1 MKYIVMLGD
10 GMADFPIPELNNK
23 TPLEY
28 AKKPNIDSL
37 ASKSELGLVKTVP
50 DHLNPPGSDIA
61 NMSVLGYNPDV
72 YYTGR
77 SPLEAVSMNIHMQD
91 EDLAIRCN
99 LVTLSEKEP
108 YEDKIMMDY
117 SSDEITTEEST
128 ELIKFIQ
135 KEIGSEMLTF
145 YPGIS
150 YRHCLIYKIKG
161 DNISL
166 KCTPPHDISG
176 KCIHDHLPKAP
187 ESEILLEL
195 MKKSFDLLNNH
206 PINVARRK
214 MGLNPAN
221 SIWFWGEGRKPGL
234 SDFYK
239 EHNVRGAIVSAV
251 DLLKGIAKCAGM
263 EVINVEGATGNI
275 NTNFEGKGIAA
286 LDFLKN
292 RGDFVY
298 IHVEAP
304 DESGHRHEIDNKVK
318 AIEMIDEKIVGP
330 ILKELRGKYDFKML
344 VMPDHPTPLSLMTH
358 THDAVPYM
366 IYDSTNEIENKDK
379 SIRYTE
385 EYAKNTGVYIEEGY
399 KLMSHFIGKKK
410 GLMIAFEGIDG
421 SGKGVQFNFLRE
433 RLINLGLSVGTMDFP
448 AYDTFFGNEIGVMLS
463 GSQSVTAANVD
474 VKSMSLWYAM
484 DRWLAFQ
491 NFDASKYD
499 IVLLNRSTLAN
510 AVYQGARCDSHEE
523 RMNLVSWIHDLEFDK
538 LNIPK
543 PNLFFVLDV
552 STERSRVNVALKGH
566 RDYVGSEADV
576 YEKNLSFL
584 DKVRD
589 GYLNS
594 QKIFENVEIINCT
607 DDDGNMLPIKNISDM
622 LIASLKEK
630 RYI

>member
-77 SPLEAVSMNIHMQD
+77 SPLEAVSMNIQMEED
-91 EDLAIRCN
+91 DLAVRCN
-99 LVTLSEKEP
+99 LVTLSEDEP
-108 YEDKIMMDY
+108 YEEKTMVDY

-128 ELIKFIQ
+128 TLIKYIQ
-135 KEIGSEMLTF
+135 KELGNEILTF

-161 DNISL
+161 ENVSL

-176 KCIHDHLPKAP
+176 KSIKNYLPKAP
-187 ESEILLEL
+187 ESEILLEY
-195 MKKSFDLLNNH
+195 MKKSYTLLNNH
-206 PINVARRK
+206 PINVSRK
-214 MGLNPAN
+214 NRGLHPAN

-234 SDFYK
+234 SDFFM
-239 EHNVRGAIVSAV
+239 EHNVKGAIVSAV

-304 DESGHRHEIDNKVK
+304 DESGHRHEIENKVK
-318 AIEMIDEKIVGP
+318 AIELIDEKIVGP
-330 ILKELRGKYDFKML
+330 ILRELRGKYDFKML

-366 IYDSTNEIENKDK
+366 IYDSTNELCNDDK
-379 SIRYTE
+379 TIRYTE
-385 EYAKNTGVYIEEGY
+385 ECAKKTGVYIKEGY
-399 KLMSHFIGKKK
+399 KLMSRFINNKKPR
-410 GLMIAFEGIDG
+410 MIAFEGIDG
-421 SGKGVQFNFLRE
+421 SGKGVQFNMLKE
-433 RLINLGLSVGTMDFP
+433 RLSELGLSVGTMDFP
-448 AYDTFFGNEIGVMLS
+448 AYDTFFGKEIGTMLS
-463 GSQSVTAANVD
+463 GNQSATAANVD

-510 AVYQGARCDSHEE
+510 AVYQGARCDSYEE
-523 RMNLVSWIHDLEFDK
+523 RMNLVSWIHDLEFEK
-538 LNIPK
+538 LHIPK
-543 PNLFFVLDV
+543 PDLIFVLDV

-566 RDYVGSEADV
+566 RDYIGTDADV

-584 DKVRD
+584 DKVRE

-594 QKIFENVEIINCT
+594 QKIFEDVEIINCT
-607 DDDGNMLPIKNISDM
+607 DDEGNMLSKIQISDM
-622 LIASLKEK
+622 LLSSIKEK
-630 RYI
+630 KYI